1 MAKLN
6 EPMEKQ
12 PIAVQGI
19 CHKVGVDMIGFLQ
32 MSTSG
37 NKYII
42 IATDY
47 MSKDIEAE
55 ADLIKL

>member
-1 MAKLN
+1 
-6 EPMEKQ
+6 MEKQ